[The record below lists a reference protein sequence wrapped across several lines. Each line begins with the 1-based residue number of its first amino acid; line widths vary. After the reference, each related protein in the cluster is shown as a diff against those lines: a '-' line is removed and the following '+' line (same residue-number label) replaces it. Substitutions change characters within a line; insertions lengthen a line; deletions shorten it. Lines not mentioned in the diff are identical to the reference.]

1 MVRSMKRAL
10 LALGES
16 RLLKEDEF
24 FTLLARTADLLNSR
38 PLTRSPRVDLSSF
51 LTPNHFLVGRA
62 ETGLVGKVDDGNH
75 LLGEKYCRLKRHISD
90 PWDRFLDEI
99 LLEARSREK
108 WRNPVENLQQGDVVL
123 VLERKLLDNGWEI
136 GVLEEVTLGPDGQA
150 RSALVRT
157 PRGTVRRAALHLI
170 LLPKEQEDAGS

>member
-1 MVRSMKRAL
+1 M
-10 LALGES
+10 
-16 RLLKEDEF
+16 
-24 FTLLARTADLLNSR
+24 
-38 PLTRSPRVDLSSF
+38 
-51 LTPNHFLVGRA
+51 
-62 ETGLVGKVDDGNH
+62 
-75 LLGEKYCRLKRHISD
+75 
-90 PWDRFLDEI
+90 DEI
-99 LLEARSREK
+99 LLEAQSREK

-157 PRGTVRRAALHLI
+157 PRGTVRRGALHLI